1 MLAAALLVLGALF
14 PQDQAQVHATLSD
27 ERIAVGATTMLQVS
41 VEVAGGQP
49 ESIQLPLFP
58 AALDVLSS
66 REYQQT
72 QLSLPGGRTTI
83 VRRDIVLRARA
94 EGLFVI
100 DPITIRLPGGA
111 VQHTRPLTLRV
122 VAATPGAPMPPGVR
136 RPFGGSPAEAGTL
149 QVTASPDTAWL
160 GEPVLLRMTARIPE
174 EQRTRRGRSPI
185 FEPPT
190 AVGFWVQE
198 IEDRGSVGVRVAEGR
213 YYDIHEYRRFYVPLT
228 AGERVL
234 PPGRAVYEVDR
245 GWMFAPQS
253 YELVGDSV
261 RLYVRSLPERDR
273 PASFTGAVGS
283 FEVRADVDRTQIVHG
298 DAATLTVEIEG
309 TGNIRALPAPHLAQM
324 PGIEVFDPSEDAAFV
339 ARSSGI
345 SGSKTFRW
353 ILTPDAPGT
362 YALPDVTYA
371 WFDPETERYDSVR
384 IQLPA
389 LEVGGVVARA
399 SAPRDTALAPIRPF
413 PAGVPSFA
421 WARSTPFALAQALPI
436 LLIAAVSIWRRQAPR
451 IAARRRRRRRMHADF
466 SGVRARATVDP
477 RGALAEL
484 QRALDGALAALV
496 AQEDAIDEEAALRAR
511 GAGKNVLAS
520 LRSLRAAIYTM
531 RFRREPVGPAD
542 VDALVRRADVLLGRL
557 TRATRSRRTAAVAV
571 VLPLLLFVS
580 GSHGS
585 AVQQSD
591 FADAVAAY
599 ERAEY
604 DVAGTGFRAY
614 LAKHPHDA
622 AAWYDLGNAEY
633 RRAAGGAAVHAWARA
648 VQLEPRAADAR
659 HNLRLAGAGHILET
673 AGGSLPL
680 TANELMGWAGMLWL
694 TGGTLLGLRFLL
706 RHRTARV
713 VAGVVAVAAL
723 GFSAIALLGL
733 AARSIAPDHAIVMRA
748 AALRAAPGLHA
759 EAWTELGEGVLVRIV
774 GSRDSWLHV
783 RRGTDEGW
791 VERRDVGL
799 LE

>member
-1 MLAAALLVLGALF
+1 MLTAALLVLGALF

-27 ERIAVGATTMLQVS
+27 DRIAVGATTMLQVS

-49 ESIQLPLFP
+49 ESIQLPSFP

-122 VAATPGAPMPPGVR
+122 VAAAPGTPMPPGVR
-136 RPFGGSPAEAGTL
+136 RPFGGSPADAGTL
-149 QVTASPDTAWL
+149 QVTAVPDTAWI

-174 EQRTRRGRSPI
+174 EQRTRRGRSPV

-198 IEDRGSVGVRVAEGR
+198 IEDRGTVGVRVAEGR

-228 AGERVL
+228 SGERVL

-261 RLYVRSLPERDR
+261 RVHVRPLPERDR

-283 FEVRADVDRTQIVHG
+283 FEVNAHVDRTQIVHG
-298 DAATLTVEIEG
+298 DAATLTVEIAG
-309 TGNIRALPAPHLAQM
+309 TGNIRSLPAPRLAPM
-324 PGIEVFDPSEDAAFV
+324 DGIGVFDPSEDATFV

-345 SGSKTFRW
+345 TGSKTFRW
-353 ILTPDAPGT
+353 ILTPEAPGS
-362 YALPDVTYA
+362 YALPDVAYA

-384 IQLPA
+384 IGLPS
-389 LEVGGVVARA
+389 LEVGGVVAQA
-399 SAPRDTALAPIRPF
+399 AAPRDTALAPIRPY
-413 PAGVPSFA
+413 PAGAPSFA
-421 WARSTPFALAQALPI
+421 WARGTPFALAQALPL

-451 IAARRRRRRRMHADF
+451 IAARRRRRRRMRADF
-466 SGVRARATVDP
+466 SGVRARAKADP
-477 RGALAEL
+477 RGALADL

-496 AQEDAIDEEAALRAR
+496 AQEDAVGEEAALRAR

-520 LRSLRAAIYTM
+520 LRSLRAAIHTM

-542 VDALVRRADVLLGRL
+542 VDALVRRAEVLLGRL

-571 VLPLLLFVS
+571 LLPMLLSF
-580 GSHGS
+580 GGKDGS
-585 AVQQSD
+585 AVRQSE

-604 DVAGTGFRAY
+604 DVAGTGFRTH
-614 LAKHPHDA
+614 LAIRPQDA

-633 RRAAGGAAVHAWARA
+633 RRGARGAAVHAWARA
-648 VQLEPRAADAR
+648 LQLEPRATDAR
-659 HNLRLAGAGHILET
+659 HNLRVAGASQAIDPAIGP
-673 AGGSLPL
+673 LPL
-680 TANELMGWAGMLWL
+680 TVNELIGWAGILWL
-694 TGGTLLGLRFLL
+694 TGGTLLALRLLL
-706 RHRTARV
+706 RERAARV
-713 VAGVVAVAAL
+713 SGVVAVAAL
-723 GFSAIALLGL
+723 GLSAIALIAL
-733 AARSIAPDHAIVMRA
+733 AARSIAPEHAVVVRA
-748 AALRAAPGLHA
+748 AALRAGPGLHA
-759 EAWTELGEGVLVRIV
+759 ESRAELGESLLVRVIDR
-774 GSRDSWLHV
+774 RDAWLHV
-783 RRGTDEGW
+783 RHGADEGW
-791 VERRDVGL
+791 IEGRDVGL